1 MARIVVD
8 ASVVVKWFLAEAD
21 SDAARLL
28 RDDYASDE
36 VDLDAPAVLPFEV
49 LNAVRFGA
57 GLRAGE
63 LSRVVDML
71 GRFGIPLHHLEGPF
85 AEVVADL
92 TDTSRL
98 TVYDASYLGLARF
111 LGVPVYTAD
120 EAMVRAAPEGVRAF
134 HVREYP
140 GAERIA

>member
-8 ASVVVKWFLAEAD
+8 ASVVVQWFLEEPH
-21 SDAARLL
+21 SNSARRL
-28 RDDYASDE
+28 RDDYVADDI
-36 VDLDAPAVLPFEV
+36 DLDAPAVLPFEV

-57 GLRAGE
+57 GFRAGE

-98 TVYDASYLGLARF
+98 TVYDASYMGLAKV

-120 EAMVRAAPEGVRAF
+120 EAMIRAKPEGVRVL

-140 GAERIA
+140 GAERVG